1 MLATSDHAGGEP
13 LLSSIEELLARI
25 EADERD
31 AEAEAAEE
39 LARVAFLRRFLGD
52 SVADCYAQQV
62 ANQTAARRAGPVVVE
77 IRPLRPRPPS
87 LPEQGRGVTRSPRG
101 PAAVDEQGMAGH
113 HRSRV
118 GGEESHDTR
127 DLMRLADPV
136 ERRDPLD
143 HVRLEGRIAQ
153 RVRGTVGAE
162 ECRRNAVHPYI
173 VLAPFDGE
181 ALCHWEPQPC

>member
-25 EADERD
+25 EADERE

-77 IRPLRPRPPS
+77 IRPLS
-87 LPEQGRGVTRSPRG
+87 TE
-101 PAAVDEQGMAGH
+101 AAVA
-113 HRSRV
+113 
-118 GGEESHDTR
+118 
-127 DLMRLADPV
+127 A
-136 ERRDPLD
+136 
-143 HVRLEGRIAQ
+143 
-153 RVRGTVGAE
+153 
-162 ECRRNAVHPYI
+162 
-173 VLAPFDGE
+173 
-181 ALCHWEPQPC
+181 